1 VVTTIRARGERR
13 FKPKH
18 ETEAEWQKEAR
29 FLLSLRH
36 PNIIQIYDMF
46 EHLGTTTDP
55 PPPDQVAMCA
65 CTDALFIAAYAA
77 LAAPALLI
85 LCAVCGRVRPC
96 VVYGVCVASWCVLL
110 GLYYLIVEE
119 CHGSLR
125 QLVEQTGALPVND
138 VIAIAGQMLSG
149 APYHPP
155 QRHSCSCSCW
165 LTSLIV
171 SGQAC
176 TTSTPTRYVPPHAT
190 RARRPLRGERR

>member
-1 VVTTIRARGERR
+1 MSHGTDRNVFR

-46 EHLGTTTDP
+46 E
-55 PPPDQVAMCA
+55 
-65 CTDALFIAAYAA
+65 Y
-77 LAAPALLI
+77 
-85 LCAVCGRVRPC
+85 
-96 VVYGVCVASWCVLL
+96 Y

-125 QLVEQTGALPVND
+125 NLVESTGPLHVGE

-149 APYHPP
+149 TLVRILNCNSLCTLTLVHCRPTSHPF
-155 QRHSCSCSCW
+155 
-165 LTSLIV
+165 
-171 SGQAC
+171 
-176 TTSTPTRYVPPHAT
+176 
-190 RARRPLRGERR
+190 

>member
-1 VVTTIRARGERR
+1 VVVVVRR

-46 EHLGTTTDP
+46 EH
-55 PPPDQVAMCA
+55 
-65 CTDALFIAAYAA
+65 
-77 LAAPALLI
+77 
-85 LCAVCGRVRPC
+85 
-96 VVYGVCVASWCVLL
+96 L

-155 QRHSCSCSCW
+155 QWHSYIRAPG
-165 LTSLIV
+165 LTL
-171 SGQAC
+171 
-176 TTSTPTRYVPPHAT
+176 PPGSSYLDRPAPHPLPLGT
-190 RARRPLRGERR
+190 CHRTQRAPNGRCEGCNADQSRVLG